1 MSNSNKTAK
10 FTAPGMSND
19 SAEKTI
25 STLDNRMVALIDLQL
40 TLKHIHWNVVGP
52 NFIGVHEM
60 LDPQVAVVRE
70 MTDTIAERIAR
81 WSTCWYAKI
90 NC

>member
-25 STLDNRMVALIDLQL
+25 STLDNRMVALINLQL
-40 TLKHIHWNVVGP
+40 TLKHIHWTVVGP
-52 NFIGVHEM
+52 NFICFIYI
-60 LDPQVAVVRE
+60 LDPPCVVLR
-70 MTDTIAERIAR
+70 
-81 WSTCWYAKI
+81 
-90 NC
+90 